1 MTKKIVVGSAARVRI
16 FVQGEEHSYGDYDN
30 KEPRG
35 YGPSVRWMENLLKMR
50 DKIFVGVF
58 TDIPLY
64 ALQIAVMEGR
74 LNCAEVVVY
83 DGSLDKPLFMDKT
96 GNIVPHW
103 PKVLT
108 DPVLKFHARF
118 QAAQHNKLH
127 KSR

>member
-1 MTKKIVVGSAARVRI
+1 MSKKIVVGIAARVRI
-16 FVQGEEHSYGDYDN
+16 FVQGEEHSYGDYYN

-35 YGPSVRWMENLLKMR
+35 YGPSVQWMEKLLKMR

-64 ALQIAVMEGR
+64 VLQIAVAEGR
-74 LNCAEVVVY
+74 IKWEEVVIY

-108 DPVLKFHARF
+108 DPVFKFHARL
-118 QAAQHNKLH
+118 QAAQHKKLH
-127 KSR
+127 RSR